1 MVIQVCQ
8 NNYETCA
15 NRIIHC
21 LSIYNRNLYFWIF
34 PNFGIFLPERIKI
47 RTYYGV
53 EATIVLFISSCD
65 IVPGGYLTCFGCCL
79 KNCLAFY
86 RCFSLFCGREHLRI
100 LKLVLRWDRRL
111 PLLSRSAEAP
121 HSPNPV
127 FRPVSTVRYGRPAL
141 RGRGMSTRILILTG
155 ISSPVLP
162 AGPWPLPSRQR
173 TWGMIMTGRS
183 SM

>member
-1 MVIQVCQ
+1 MIQVCQ

-34 PNFGIFLPERIKI
+34 PNFGTFLPERTKI
-47 RTYYGV
+47 WTYYGV
-53 EATIVLFISSCD
+53 EATIALFISSCD

-86 RCFSLFCGREHLRI
+86 RCFSLSCGREHLRI
-100 LKLVLRWDRRL
+100 LKPALRWDRRL

-121 HSPNPV
+121 LSPNPA
-127 FRPVSTVRYGRPAL
+127 FQLVSTVRYVRPAL
-141 RGRGMSTRILILTG
+141 RGPAIFTRILILTG
-155 ISSPVLP
+155 ISSPVLA

-173 TWGMIMTGRS
+173 ILGMTMTGRS